1 MNKLVV
7 GNLVH
12 RPLRYLIVWKATL
25 VAFIGAILG
34 ALDPALQTASKD
46 PIYILAYE

>member
-25 VAFIGAILG
+25 VAIIGAILG
-34 ALDPALQTASKD
+34 VLDPALQAASKE
-46 PIYILAYE
+46 PIAAVA